1 MLMEKAITELTNLK
15 RHMLGD
21 DAKETTIEALDVG
34 IESIIRQKNIERE
47 FMKKL
52 KPCPFCNGEPIYV
65 YPEMKCISDMRFASK
80 KGTIKCNK
88 CGVVLP
94 HIYSS
99 ISKAE
104 VAWNRRAEVT

>member
-1 MLMEKAITELTNLK
+1 MLMEKAITILQESKENK
-15 RHMLGD
+15 
-21 DAKETTIEALDVG
+21 DAYVDALYEEAVDVA

-65 YPEMKCISDMRFASK
+65 YPEMKSISDMRFASK
-80 KGTIKCNK
+80 NGTIKCSK

>member
-1 MLMEKAITELTNLK
+1 MLMEKAISELTNLK
-15 RHMLGD
+15 QNMLNN
-21 DAKETTIEALDVG
+21 DAEYSTIEALDVG
-34 IESIIRQKNIERE
+34 IESIIRQKNIERN
-47 FMKKL
+47 FMNKL

-65 YPEMKCISDMRFASK
+65 YPEMNCISDMRFASK
-80 KGTIKCNK
+80 KGTIKCSK

-104 VAWNRRAEVT
+104 VAWNRRVGET